1 MTLSFELLFLERET
15 GTFIIK
21 IGNSEGELN

>member
-15 GTFIIK
+15 GTSITK
-21 IGNSEGELN
+21 IGNSEGELS